1 MKPLESPPFLL
12 VEGLKKYFP
21 LGRGFSLARGS
32 FIRAVDGVSFTL
44 QRGQILGLV
53 GESGC
58 GKTTAGR
65 AILRL
70 IQPTAGRIFFDGE
83 DFAAVRGPELKEF
96 RRRMQIVFQDPY
108 SSLDPRMSVFGI
120 IKEPLDNFFRDLT
133 GRQKRERVTD
143 TLEQVGL
150 RPEHMSRFPHEFS
163 GGQRQRIALA
173 RALVS
178 EPKLIVCDEPVS
190 ALDVSIQAQVINL
203 LKKLQRELNL
213 SLIFISHD
221 LAVVEY
227 ICDPIAVMYL
237 GRIVEISPKAV
248 LYKKPLHPYTEA
260 LLSAVPIPDPILE
273 KRRQV
278 KLLSGDVPS
287 PLNNPSGCAFHPRC
301 PLRVDACGE
310 TRPELLEVMPDHW
323 VACLVRGGG
332 RTGGAVHQ
340 AIRTNLHDPGDP
352 RKP

>member
-1 MKPLESPPFLL
+1 MSLMDLL
-12 VEGLKKYFP
+12 SVRNLKKYFP
-21 LGRGFSLARGS
+21 LGRKMSLSRGP
-32 FIRAVDGVSFTL
+32 FVRAVDDVSL
-44 QRGQILGLV
+44 DLRRGQILGLV

-70 IQPTAGRIFFDGE
+70 IEPTEGQVIFDGE
-83 DFAAVRGPELKEF
+83 DLTAAGGRDLKRF

-108 SSLDPRMSVFGI
+108 SSLDPRMSVYRI
-120 IKEPLDNFFRDLT
+120 IKEPLDNFFPDFT
-133 GRQKRERVTD
+133 ATQKRDRVAGNLER
-143 TLEQVGL
+143 VGL

-178 EPKLIVCDEPVS
+178 EPELIVCDEPVS

-221 LAVVEY
+221 LSVVEY
-227 ICDPIAVMYL
+227 LCDPIAVMYL
-237 GRIVEISPKAV
+237 GRIVEISPKES
-248 LYKKPLHPYTEA
+248 LYKKPIHPYTEA
-260 LLSAVPIPDPILE
+260 LLSAVPIPDPVLE
-273 KRRQV
+273 KKREA

-287 PLNNPSGCAFHPRC
+287 PLNSPPGCAFHPRC
-301 PLRVDACGE
+301 AFQTEACRE
-310 TRPELLEVMPDHW
+310 ARPELTEVLPEHW
-323 VACLVRGGG
+323 VACPVRGGQSQ
-332 RTGGAVHQ
+332 GAQ
-340 AIRTNLHDPGDP
+340 KKI
-352 RKP
+352 

>member
-1 MKPLESPPFLL
+1 L
-12 VEGLKKYFP
+12 VKSMSMLSVRNLKKYFP
-21 LGRGFSLARGS
+21 IGRKFSLGRGGS
-32 FIRAVDGVSFTL
+32 VRAVDGVSL
-44 QRGQILGLV
+44 EVQRGQILGLV

-70 IQPTAGRIFFDGE
+70 IEPTEGRVLLDGE
-83 DFAAVRGPELKEF
+83 DLTAAGGPDLRRF

-108 SSLDPRMSVFGI
+108 SSLDPRMSVFRI
-120 IKEPLDNFFRDLT
+120 IKEPLDNFFPELNS
-133 GRQKRERVTD
+133 RQKRDRVAE
-143 TLEQVGL
+143 TLGRVGL
-150 RPEHMSRFPHEFS
+150 LSEHMTRFPHEFS

-178 EPKLIVCDEPVS
+178 EPELIVCDEPVS

-203 LKKLQRELNL
+203 LKKLQQELNL

-237 GRIVEISPKAV
+237 GRIVEISPKES

-260 LLSAVPIPDPILE
+260 LLSAVPIPDPALE
-273 KRRQV
+273 KKREAR
-278 KLLSGDVPS
+278 LLLGDVPS
-287 PLNNPSGCAFHPRC
+287 PLNSPPGCAFHPRC
-301 PLRVDACGE
+301 SLKTDSCKEV
-310 TRPELLEVMPDHW
+310 RPELEEVLPGHW
-323 VACLVRGGG
+323 VACLVRGSHIN
-332 RTGGAVHQ
+332 GA
-340 AIRTNLHDPGDP
+340 
-352 RKP
+352 

>member
-1 MKPLESPPFLL
+1 VKSMGMLS
-12 VEGLKKYFP
+12 VRNLKKYFP
-21 LGRGFSLARGS
+21 MGRKFSLGRGGS
-32 FIRAVDGVSFTL
+32 VRAVDGISLEV
-44 QRGQILGLV
+44 QRGQIVGLV

-70 IQPTAGRIFFDGE
+70 IEPTEGRVLFDGE
-83 DFAAVRGPELKEF
+83 DLTAAGGPDLKKF

-108 SSLDPRMSVFGI
+108 SSLDPRMSVFRI
-120 IKEPLDNFFRDLT
+120 LREPLDNFFPEFNS
-133 GRQKRERVTD
+133 RQKRDRVAE
-143 TLEQVGL
+143 TLGRVGL
-150 RPEHMSRFPHEFS
+150 LPEHMTRFPHEFS

-178 EPKLIVCDEPVS
+178 EPELIVCDEPVS

-203 LKKLQRELNL
+203 LKKLQQELNL

-237 GRIVEISPKAV
+237 GRIVELSPKQS

-260 LLSAVPIPDPILE
+260 LLSAVPIPDPVLE
-273 KRRQV
+273 KKREAR
-278 KLLSGDVPS
+278 LLSGDIPS
-287 PLNNPSGCAFHPRC
+287 PLNSPPGCAFHPRC
-301 PLRVDACGE
+301 SFKTEGCEKV
-310 TRPELLEVMPDHW
+310 RPELVEVLPGHW
-323 VACLVRGGG
+323 VACPVRG
-332 RTGGAVHQ
+332 TKSEEIQEGAP
-340 AIRTNLHDPGDP
+340 A
-352 RKP
+352 

>member
-1 MKPLESPPFLL
+1 VKSMSMLS
-12 VEGLKKYFP
+12 VRNLKKYFP
-21 LGRGFSLARGS
+21 IGRKFSLGRGGS
-32 FIRAVDGVSFTL
+32 VRAVDGVSL
-44 QRGQILGLV
+44 EVQRGQIMGLV

-70 IQPTAGRIFFDGE
+70 IEPTEGRVLFDGE
-83 DFAAVRGPELKEF
+83 DLTAASGRNLKKF

-108 SSLDPRMSVFGI
+108 SSLDPRMSVFRI
-120 IKEPLDNFFRDLT
+120 IKEPLDNFFSELNS
-133 GRQKRERVTD
+133 RQKRDRVVE
-143 TLEQVGL
+143 TLGRVGL
-150 RPEHMSRFPHEFS
+150 LPEHMTRFPHEFS

-178 EPKLIVCDEPVS
+178 EPELIVCDEPVS

-237 GRIVEISPKAV
+237 GRIVEISPKES

-260 LLSAVPIPDPILE
+260 LLSAVPIPDPVLE
-273 KRRQV
+273 KKRRI

-287 PLNNPSGCAFHPRC
+287 PLNSPSGCAFHPRC
-301 PLRVDACGE
+301 SLKTDACQE
-310 TRPELLEVMPDHW
+310 VRPELAEVLPGHW
-323 VACLVRGGG
+323 VACWVRGVKPGGG
-332 RTGGAVHQ
+332 RGNV
-340 AIRTNLHDPGDP
+340 LS
-352 RKP
+352 